1 MLRAASTTPDT
12 KKILEDSSPPTK
24 MDWTTKVAEMIE
36 KGTLHGG
43 SADLFKD
50 LKTNEEIEGHPA
62 FCLLPT
68 LYETHIKAHAPKS
81 KKQPPMTE
89 EEKKK
94 LIRDKQVA
102 YLTNGCVSG
111 DKMDGGKTFKKTYDW
126 LDEDLVKTL
135 NAKAK
140 EIGYAVMT
148 EEMKKLAVFK
158 AKATKVI
165 TTKDGEKKTVSNH
178 IYSHKRDE
186 SELVK
191 DDKGNP
197 LYVPI
202 TKKGKKEAE
211 KYGVLPTPNST
222 KEGKWSFT
230 KNGKDMDDT
239 YAAIEFNKA
248 GSFQCFIKPMVF
260 DKEPAQMANM
270 CNCSLTKNHKLGV
283 DAAEII
289 TDDEGNVSYK
299 MTTVPSAPCLPCNR
313 PIFKDGRC
321 KKHADLATAIEWS
334 PEQLHGWTPVQL
346 TV

>member
-1 MLRAASTTPDT
+1 
-12 KKILEDSSPPTK
+12 
-24 MDWTTKVAEMIE
+24 MDWTTKVAEMIA

-50 LKTNEEIEGHPA
+50 LKTNEEVEAHPA

-89 EEKKK
+89 EEKEK
-94 LIRDKQVA
+94 LIREKQVA
-102 YLTNGCVSG
+102 YLTELST
-111 DKMDGGKTFKKTYDW
+111 DAISKTFKETYDW
-126 LDEDLVKTL
+126 LDEPLVKKL
-135 NAKAK
+135 NTKACCL
-140 EIGYAVMT
+140 GYALMT

-191 DDKGNP
+191 DDEGNP

-202 TKKGKKEAE
+202 TKKGKKESE

-230 KNGKDMDDT
+230 KDGKNMDDT

-248 GSFQCFIKPMVF
+248 GSYQCFIKPMVF
-260 DKEPAQMANM
+260 DKEPAQMENR

-283 DAAEII
+283 DAATI
-289 TDDEGNVSYK
+289 TYDDDGNPHYK

-334 PEQLHGWTPVQL
+334 PEQLHGWSPVQL